1 VLLALGVLFAFL
13 LFTRSDV
20 QTTILRAQG
29 ALFQK
34 MPDGRYSNLYTIRVL
49 NKTSR
54 EIPIEL
60 KLENSAGSLQ
70 VMGHAIVVPPQK
82 SAETSMLIELESTAM
97 KPGTTPV
104 VVGVYSQGRRIEL
117 LKTGFIGPRDDTAH

>member
-1 VLLALGVLFAFL
+1 MLAFL

-29 ALFQK
+29 RSSRRC
-34 MPDGRYSNLYTIRVL
+34 PDGRYSNLYTVRVV

-60 KLENSAGSLQ
+60 KLENSTGTLQ
-70 VMGHAIVVPPQK
+70 VMGQPLVAPPQK
-82 SAETSMLIELESTAM
+82 SAETSVLIELDPAAM
-97 KPGTTPV
+97 KPGTTPL
-104 VVGVYSQGRRIEL
+104 VVGVYSQGRRLET
-117 LKTGFIGPRDDTAH
+117 LKTAFIGPRDDSAQ